1 MDLSAAIAA
10 VQDKSTKIPGIREL
24 CSKQNLC
31 FYYKL
36 QHSGGAKECLNK
48 KTTNLRTVDFDD
60 TVSID
65 SGITLSGNVQ
75 SLTKVAFR
83 DRY

>member
-10 VQDKSTKIPGIREL
+10 VQGKSTKIPGIREL
-24 CSKQNLC
+24 CSKQNLY

-36 QHSGGAKECLNK
+36 QYLGGAKEYLNK
-48 KTTNLRTVDFDD
+48 KTTNLRIVDFDN

>member
-10 VQDKSTKIPGIREL
+10 VQGKSTKIPGIREL
-24 CSKQNLC
+24 YSKQNLY

-36 QHSGGAKECLNK
+36 QHSGGAKEYLNK
-48 KTTNLRTVDFDD
+48 KTTNLRIVDFDN